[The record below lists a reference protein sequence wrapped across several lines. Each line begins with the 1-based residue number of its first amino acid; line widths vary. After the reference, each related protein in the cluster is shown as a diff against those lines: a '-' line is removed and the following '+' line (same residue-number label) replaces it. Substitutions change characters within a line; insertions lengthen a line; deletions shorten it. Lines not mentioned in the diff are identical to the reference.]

1 MHEDPT
7 MAMIMLL
14 QLSIPVLVKGT
25 GDVGPYVNQLA
36 QGLPMEDLGIQA
48 VCPFGMDDVATKC
61 QDGVL
66 QGFGSSCDSLTAS
79 DAGIAADNDR
89 LQGLAEQLSTF
100 EDAHDGSD
108 AVSTFIYGC
117 AMSATIVPAGGGNKR
132 WCCYNEAIPRMP
144 VSSPSPPVMTS
155 GKGKKGKSPKGTK
168 SPKAVN
174 GKLLAKQVVSS
185 AHAQARAEVGA
196 AVAFVGMLGFVAFVA
211 SKMARPSA
219 VAEPLKA
226 VLLAES
232 PTAEVTEATALQM

>member
-25 GDVGPYVNQLA
+25 GDVSPYVNQLA

-61 QDGVL
+61 QDGEL
-66 QGFGSSCDSLTAS
+66 QGFDDNCDSVTAS
-79 DAGIAADNDR
+79 DAGIAADNDE
-89 LQGLAEQLSTF
+89 LQELAEQLSTF
-100 EDAHDGSD
+100 EARHDGSD

-117 AMSATIVPAGGGNKR
+117 AMSATIVPAGGGDYR

-144 VSSPSPPVMTS
+144 VMTS
-155 GKGKKGKSPKGTK
+155 GKGKKGKSPKSPKSPKGTK

-196 AVAFVGMLGFVAFVA
+196 AVAFVGMLGFVALVA
-211 SKMARPSA
+211 SKMSRPSA
-219 VAEPLKA
+219 VAEPLTA

-232 PTAEVTEATALQM
+232 PTAEVTEVTALQM